1 MSQEP
6 DFRYEW
12 IDGAEPLELYSPG
25 GYHPINID
33 DVLHH
38 RYRIVD
44 KLGYGGYSTVW
55 LARDIRDQAQPQ
67 PFVAV
72 KVGISDSQSKET
84 GILRVLNSD
93 NPSSPSPLLIPL
105 RQLSAGRSAIPPLLD
120 EFQIIGPNGTH
131 PCYTT
136 LPAQYI
142 HLCNV
147 FSKLP
152 SGMDDMSTEQFIK
165 EYGKPETVELT
176 MRNRKP
182 LPPNAPAR
190 AVLPGRLGK
199 PAKQF
204 ELSDASIMLGDFGE
218 ALLASD
224 TRVAQESHA
233 PLSSRPPE
241 AQLDPQIRLT
251 SSADIWSLAVA
262 IWDLVGMKSIFNASF
277 ATADEVLADMIDVL
291 GPLPREWSESWSGRD
306 ELFDP
311 NGERRVKINTL
322 PPIDKHFDDRVQFY
336 RQKRNMGIFSDEEK
350 AALLVLLRG
359 MLKFHPDDRLSVD
372 DVLKSKWMVKWAL
385 PEFER
390 IPG

>member
-136 LPAQYI
+136 LPAQSGLVLAVAYVHSRNIIHRDI

-199 PAKQF
+199 PAKKF

-224 TRVAQESHA
+224 TR
-233 PLSSRPPE
+233 
-241 AQLDPQIRLT
+241 
-251 SSADIWSLAVA
+251 
-262 IWDLVGMKSIFNASF
+262 MKSIFNASF

-336 RQKRNMGIFSDEEK
+336 RQKRNMGLFSDEEK